1 MHGAWSTVHHLITST
16 AATSAAARP
25 PRGHNLPP
33 SRPRPPRTTI
43 STARARLR
51 LCRATCRPGSATT
64 SSAARWWCGGRRAR
78 AVTVG
83 FRCSAAARPAGA
95 RGQPGIPCSVLRL
108 AGGARAGGCGAA
120 LTCGSRGGFFSPGGD
135 RIPRHRPGSC
145 ADASSPSARRLLFR
159 FGAFTAARRSRCRLR
174 LSVSAAAT
182 PTAPSFH
189 CSRAVARGPRSWIL

>member
-108 AGGARAGGCGAA
+108 AGGAAALRSRAGLAGGFFPRAGTESRDIAPA
-120 LTCGSRGGFFSPGGD
+120 LAPMRRPRPRGGFY
-135 RIPRHRPGSC
+135 
-145 ADASSPSARRLLFR
+145 
-159 FGAFTAARRSRCRLR
+159 
-174 LSVSAAAT
+174 SVSEHSPPRADLDAASDSAS
-182 PTAPSFH
+182 APRRPLVLLLST
-189 CSRAVARGPRSWIL
+189 VVGL

>member
-25 PRGHNLPP
+25 PRGHNSPP

-43 STARARLR
+43 ISSARAPAPLPRHMP
-51 LCRATCRPGSATT
+51 PGV
-64 SSAARWWCGGRRAR
+64 RDHLICCPVVVWWAPRAR
-78 AVTVG
+78 RDGRVPV
-83 FRCSAAARPAGA
+83 FRRGAPRGRTGAAWHPVFRAPS
-95 RGQPGIPCSVLRL
+95 RG
-108 AGGARAGGCGAA
+108 GGCGAA

-182 PTAPSFH
+182 PSAPSFH

>member
-1 MHGAWSTVHHLITST
+1 VHHLITST

-108 AGGARAGGCGAA
+108 AGGRARGGLRRCAHVRV
-120 LTCGSRGGFFSPGGD
+120 SRGVFFPGRGPNPATSP
-135 RIPRHRPGSC
+135 
-145 ADASSPSARRLLFR
+145 RLL
-159 FGAFTAARRSRCRLR
+159 RRCVVPVR
-174 LSVSAAAT
+174 AAASIPFRSIHRRAPISMPP
-182 PTAPSFH
+182 PTQRQRRGDPYCSFF
-189 CSRAVARGPRSWIL
+189 PL